1 MCGIIGI
8 IAKETVAP
16 GLIEGLRRLE
26 YRGYDSAG
34 VATLVDG
41 RIERRRAEGKLINL
55 ARRLDREPVQGAI
68 GIGHT
73 RWATHG
79 LPSETNAHPIAT
91 ERVAI
96 VHNGIIENFQALRSE
111 LTQRGY
117 DFQTE
122 TDTEAVAILTTYF
135 LDQGLSPPEAV
146 AQTLARLEGAFAL
159 AFLFAGEH
167 DLLIGARRGSP
178 LAIGYGDG
186 EMFLGSDALALA
198 PLTRRITYLE
208 EGDWAV
214 ITSSK
219 VTIFNADNQ
228 EVERPIRESA
238 ASGALIGK
246 GNYRHFMLKEIFEQP
261 AVIGDTINALVNPA
275 TRTVHLPELPFALGD
290 IERVSLIACGTA
302 YHACMVAKYWL
313 ERIARIAVEVDI
325 ASEFRYRAPAMPR
338 GGAAIF
344 ISQSGETADTLAA
357 LRYARAQAQH
367 IVAIVNQP
375 ESSIAREADVVL
387 PTLAGPEIG
396 VASTKAFT
404 TQLAV
409 LAGLTIAMARARGA
423 ITHEREAELVGHLTE
438 IPSRAA
444 EVLNHDERL
453 RQIAQ
458 TIAEARDVLYLGR
471 GSAFP
476 LALEGAL
483 KLKEISYIHAEGYAA
498 GEMKHGPIAL
508 IDENVPIIVLAP
520 QRRSVRK
527 NPRQCRGGHGARR
540 PRRDDLGQG
549 GCRAPRRPARR
560 RHRGPRM
567 RPVCR
572 PAALRNPDPAPRL
585 PYRRHQRHRRRPTK
599 KPRQKRHSRVARPRI
614 ERSRLRSVIARK
626 PEAADAVPI
635 GNSLPPGQSRT
646 DSFAA
651 PVLGGARRPPL
662 AMTNCA
668 RLFAA
673 RSAKP
678 CGCAMAKL
686 VVRPICPMA
695 EVV

>member
-8 IAKETVAP
+8 IAKDTVAP

-34 VATLVDG
+34 IATLVDG
-41 RIERRRAEGKLINL
+41 RIERRRAEGKLVNL
-55 ARRLDREPVQGAI
+55 SRRLDHEPVQGAI

-79 LPSETNAHPIAT
+79 LPTETNAHPIAT
-91 ERVAI
+91 ARVAV
-96 VHNGIIENFQALRSE
+96 VHNGIIENFQALRAE
-111 LTQRGY
+111 LTSRGY
-117 DFQTE
+117 AFQTQ

-135 LDQGLSPPEAV
+135 LDQGASPREAV
-146 AQTLARLEGAFAL
+146 EKTLGCLEGAFAL

-178 LAIGYGDG
+178 LAVGYGEG

-214 ITSSK
+214 VTSSK
-219 VTIFNADNQ
+219 VTIFNSEND

-246 GNYRHFMLKEIFEQP
+246 GNYRHFMQKEIFEQP

-275 TRTVHLPELPFALGD
+275 TRTVHLPELPFALGE
-290 IERVSLIACGTA
+290 IERVSIIACGTSWHTA
-302 YHACMVAKYWL
+302 LVAKYWL

-357 LRYARAQAQH
+357 LRYARAQRQH
-367 IVAIVNQP
+367 IIAVVNQP

-409 LAGLTIAMARARGA
+409 LAGLAVAMARARGA

-444 EVLNHDERL
+444 EVLNHDQRL
-453 RQIAQ
+453 REIAQ
-458 TIAEARDVLYLGR
+458 SIAEARDVLYLGR

-508 IDENVPIIVLAP
+508 IDENVPVIVLAP
-520 QRRSVRK
+520 NDDLFEKTLGNVEEVMA
-527 NPRQCRGGHGARR
+527 RGGKVVMIS
-540 PRRDDLGQG
+540 D
-549 GCRAPRRPARR
+549 
-560 RHRGPRM
+560 
-567 RPVCR
+567 
-572 PAALRNPDPAPRL
+572 AAG
-585 PYRRHQRHRRRPTK
+585 
-599 KPRQKRHSRVARPRI
+599 
-614 ERSRLRSVIARK
+614 IARLGDRL
-626 PEAADAVPI
+626 AYGIAVPSCDPFVAPLLYAI
-635 GNSLPPGQSRT
+635 PIQLLAYHTAVLKGT
-646 DSFAA
+646 DVDQ
-651 PVLGGARRPPL
+651 PRNL
-662 AMTNCA
+662 AKSVT
-668 RLFAA
+668 
-673 RSAKP
+673 
-678 CGCAMAKL
+678 
-686 VVRPICPMA
+686 V
-695 EVV
+695 E